1 MSMSYSLLEHLVLR
15 RESLYLID
23 IRSRAEF
30 KAMHIP
36 GAHCFPYAEL
46 TATRIFQKLR
56 ALRQPICVISAN
68 GGARASLATG
78 ILRSAGCE
86 NVVPLAGGMNDWIS
100 RGLPVER
107 KRFSLLLLGAKT
119 PGRSRDGETT
129 SLHDHEMIDD
139 RKRDEPSFAG
149 GVTT

>member
-23 IRSRAEF
+23 VRSRAEF

-36 GAHCFPYAEL
+36 GAHCFPFAEL

-56 ALRQPICVISAN
+56 ALRQPICVISEN
-68 GGARASLATG
+68 GGAKAGLATG

-86 NVVPLAGGMNDWIS
+86 NVVPLAGGMNDWMA

-107 KRFSLLLLGAKT
+107 KRFSLLFFGAKT
-119 PGRSRDGETT
+119 LGRSRDGETS
-129 SLHDHEMIDD
+129 SLRDHEMIDD
-139 RKRDEPSFAG
+139 RKQDEPKFAG

>member
-36 GAHCFPYAEL
+36 GAHCFPFAEL

-56 ALRQPICVISAN
+56 ALRQPICVISEN
-68 GGARASLATG
+68 GGAKAGLATG

-107 KRFSLLLLGAKT
+107 KRFSLLLFGAKT
-119 PGRSRDGETT
+119 FGRSRDGET
-129 SLHDHEMIDD
+129 SPLHDHEMIDD
-139 RKRDEPSFAG
+139 RKQDAPSFTG